1 MYQHFDYNVSVCHCG
16 LSCQTLAHPLREV
29 FLMYLQTT
37 AVLPFSNN
45 KNILI
50 TIWIAIF
57 EILDDMRCDCKAHT
71 KHKEKVNMAG
81 TLLKDT
87 NVAAVKQLLLHP
99 WLSSFQHINWTSKK
113 FWQLWSWFYNA
124 NEAIWIQ
131 LGFETYATSC
141 SRHQQGSINLQHL
154 FYPSSMCLMSSVY
167 AQQVQKNMVHSSVG
181 EICLPSN
188 GGGSHLRKD
197 NHLMNHLHSVLSL
210 SAQPCIHFFP
220 PPFFF
225 CSLCWLPS
233 PAGGTEMWGSVALWL
248 SNNVGGG
255 ERGNTKTLK
264 KQDYYYWLFI
274 FSVPVSREFRQCY
287 APLGD

>member
-1 MYQHFDYNVSVCHCG
+1 
-16 LSCQTLAHPLREV
+16 
-29 FLMYLQTT
+29 
-37 AVLPFSNN
+37 
-45 KNILI
+45 
-50 TIWIAIF
+50 
-57 EILDDMRCDCKAHT
+57 MRCDCKAHT
-71 KHKEKVNMAG
+71 KHKEKVDMAG

-154 FYPSSMCLMSSVY
+154 FYPSSMCLMSSVC
-167 AQQVQKNMVHSSVG
+167 AQQVQRNMVHSSAG
-181 EICLPSN
+181 EICLSSN
-188 GGGSHLRKD
+188 SGGSHLRKD

-225 CSLCWLPS
+225 VLSVDCLLLL
-233 PAGGTEMWGSVALWL
+233 GGPKCEVALWL
-248 SNNVGGG
+248 GNNVGGG
-255 ERGNTKTLK
+255 GRGKTKTLK
-264 KQDYYYWLFI
+264 KQDYYYWQFI
-274 FSVPVSREFRQCY
+274 FSVPVSREFRLCY
-287 APLGD
+287 APLED